1 VSTTQLISRTG
12 HRREWPAD
20 RPIRAT
26 VGIPT
31 FHRPERVGLTLAA
44 VLRQVA
50 EVNRRAG
57 RYRIDVLVVDND
69 AEGGAREEVHRAGS
83 SLVRYVVEPTAG
95 ISAAR
100 NRMIDECADSDVLV
114 CIDDDE
120 NPHAGW
126 LLALLDRYRVDRPA
140 AVYGR
145 VVAEFDG
152 ALDPWIASG
161 RFFARFD
168 APDGAELDA
177 AAAGNLL
184 LDLGQLRR
192 LGLRFD
198 SRLGLSGG
206 EDTLL
211 TRTIATRGGRIVR
224 CSGSVVTHRIGADR
238 MTRPW
243 VLQRSWSHGNSH
255 ALITVL
261 LAPGRVRRVLVRGR
275 VFAAG
280 LLRAVTGSTRF
291 ALGVLVGSHRHQ
303 ARGLRTALRGA
314 GMAAG
319 AAGYTFQEY
328 ARRSKKGWF

>member
-1 VSTTQLISRTG
+1 VSTSQLFSRTE
-12 HRREWPAD
+12 HRERPAD
-20 RPIRAT
+20 PPIRAT

-31 FHRPERVGLTLAA
+31 FHRPELVGRTLAA
-44 VLRQVA
+44 VLCQVEEA
-50 EVNRRAG
+50 NHRSG
-57 RYRIDVLVVDND
+57 RYRIDILVVDND
-69 AEGGAREEVHRAGS
+69 PQGSARDEVHRAGS
-83 SLVRYVVEPTAG
+83 PLVRYVVEPTAG

-100 NRMIDECADSDVLV
+100 NRMIDECPGSDVLV

-126 LLALLDRYRVDRPA
+126 LVALLDRYRIDRPA

-152 ALDPWIASG
+152 ALDPWIAAG

-184 LDLGQLRR
+184 LDLAQLRR

-224 CSGSVVTHRIGADR
+224 CSGSVVTHRIGVDR

-243 VLQRSWSHGNSH
+243 VLQRSWSHGNSA

-261 LAPGRVRRVLVRGR
+261 LAPGPARRVLVRGR

-280 LLRAVTGSTRF
+280 LARGIAGSSRF
-291 ALGVLVGSHRHQ
+291 ALGVLARSHRHQ

-319 AAGYTFQEY
+319 AVGYTFQEY
-328 ARRSKKGWF
+328 ARRSKRGWF